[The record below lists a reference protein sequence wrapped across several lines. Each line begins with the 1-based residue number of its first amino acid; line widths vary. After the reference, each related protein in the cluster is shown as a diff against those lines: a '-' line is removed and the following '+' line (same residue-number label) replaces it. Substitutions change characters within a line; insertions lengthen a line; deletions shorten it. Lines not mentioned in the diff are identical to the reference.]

1 MVLAIGT
8 MEELNTYIQGVTSA
22 TPWLLPLFFGLFG
35 ACIGSFLNVVI
46 YRMPR
51 GLSVNEPRRSFCP
64 LCKAP
69 IPWYLNLPV
78 LSYLMLR
85 GRTACCGKHYTARY
99 CVVELVCALLFA
111 AVAWYFCTDDI
122 VTQVLLCIWAAVML
136 ACLCIDWEQMIV
148 LPSLALIAA
157 LAGVG
162 VNALSPWFSG
172 EGMEPLD
179 GLQSSGAGAFG
190 GFLLFRL
197 VAIAGKFFFGRRQQ
211 SFEDVKEWTLRQA
224 ADGEDVELLLGN
236 ERLLWSDIFMESSNR
251 FTLTAATE
259 STHVS
264 DPGELVFTV
273 DTLTLPDGTMLSL
286 EEHEELRGTCR
297 GYAARKEAMG
307 SGDAWLALAIGA
319 LCGWQGV
326 VFALVGGSF
335 IGIAAALVARIGR
348 GTPMPFGPALITAAF
363 IWLFYGV
370 ELSAAYLGWVES
382 LLW

>member
-1 MVLAIGT
+1 
-8 MEELNTYIQGVTSA
+8 MEEINTYVQIVAAT

-35 ACIGSFLNVVI
+35 ACVGSFLNVVI

-64 LCKAP
+64 QCKAP

-85 GRTACCGKHYTARY
+85 GRTACCGRRYTVRY

-111 AVAWYFCTDDI
+111 CIAWNFCADDI
-122 VTQVLLCIWAAVML
+122 LTQLLLCVWVAVML

-148 LPSLALIAA
+148 LPSLALIGTV
-157 LAGVG
+157 AGLG
-162 VNALSPWFSG
+162 ASLLSPWFSG
-172 EGMEPLD
+172 EGEGVLD
-179 GLQSSGAGAFG
+179 GLQSSAAGAVG

-197 VAIAGKFFFGRRQQ
+197 VAIAGKFFFGR
-211 SFEDVKEWTLRQA
+211 KEQVYESAQEWVLRQA
-224 ADGEDVELLLGN
+224 ADGEDVELLIGT
-236 ERLLWSDIFMESSNR
+236 ERLLWSDLFMENSNC
-251 FTLTAATE
+251 FTLSAATLAGHE
-259 STHVS
+259 AEA
-264 DPGELVFTV
+264 GELVFTV
-273 DTLTLPDGTMLSL
+273 DSLVLPDGTKVSL
-286 EEHEELRGTCR
+286 EEHDELRGSCR

-326 VFALVGGSF
+326 VFALVCGSF

-363 IWLFYGV
+363 IWLFYGT
-370 ELSAAYLGWVES
+370 ELVSAYISWIES
-382 LLW
+382 LVW